1 MPPLTA
7 WFDGRDDVAMFLT
20 ERVLATPWRVRPVGD
35 VNGWPAVLGDQLW
48 EGEWRPGA
56 LMILHGTADRI
67 DWLATFVDPRLVS
80 NWPEES
86 KELATDR

>member
-1 MPPLTA
+1 M
-7 WFDGRDDVAMFLT
+7 
-20 ERVLATPWRVRPVGD
+20 
-35 VNGWPAVLGDQLW
+35 NGWPAVLGDQLW

-56 LMILHGTADRI
+56 LMILHGTADQI

-86 KELATDR
+86 KESATDR